1 MAKRGRPYEGKPFQ
15 RKNAAGERSG
25 SFFVYDPIQK
35 KPLNLET
42 ENEQGALAKVQELFG
57 GLLGQP
63 SPKAP
68 ETYSSG
74 KSGTSSLP
82 AATTMEPATSA
93 THSGTW
99 ARSIPMEPE
108 PSLTSDGIEA
118 LDEWTKRPVPGQ
130 QAIPFD
136 EVKSNETPTSDSAW
150 YKPENRTIPSI
161 GQGNSTVS
169 NQSANK
175 TVKKK
180 GGFTPEQAERLGS
193 LANKIVTRLNIAGI
207 AACVKY
213 LGKDPIELDEDDI
226 ELLQTGWEMFL
237 ADYFVKQPPQPW
249 MIILAGNLLL
259 GFQMYTTG
267 KDIPKPQIADSTPSG
282 VTAIRPPR

>member
-25 SFFVYDPIQK
+25 SYMVYDPLQK
-35 KPLNLET
+35 KQISLET
-42 ENEQGALAKVQELFG
+42 DDESSAIEKVKELFG

-63 SPKAP
+63 LPKAP
-68 ETYSSG
+68 EKSSSG
-74 KSGTSSLP
+74 NSGTSLP
-82 AATTMEPATSA
+82 PDANVGATSA
-93 THSGTW
+93 QHSGTW
-99 ARSIPMEPE
+99 ARSLPTEPVE
-108 PSLTSDGIEA
+108 SSPLTNDGIEA
-118 LDEWTKRPVPGQ
+118 LDEWSKRPVPGQ
-130 QAIPFD
+130 QPIPFN
-136 EVKSNETPTSDSAW
+136 EVKSNETSTADWFQQSDINRPSKSNTATPILSVPKAKPT
-150 YKPENRTIPSI
+150 
-161 GQGNSTVS
+161 
-169 NQSANK
+169 
-175 TVKKK
+175 KK

-213 LGKDPIELDEDDI
+213 LGKDPVELDEDDI

-237 ADYFVKQPPQPW
+237 ADYFIKQPPQPW

-282 VTAIRPPR
+282 VTQIRPPR